1 MNNLK
6 RILSSAILLPIVVG
20 LFVFTNKYV
29 IDVFMALIAIRA
41 FYEYAK
47 SCKGK
52 VKIISWLGYISC
64 GIISII
70 HIIPFEYIKIV
81 LSLMVPIA
89 LVLLFLQVI
98 VTNMKWNLNDLV
110 YTFFGIAY
118 IVGFTI
124 FIPILYGTQNGKLLF
139 WYILISSWGTDIA
152 AFLIGHRFGKHKF
165 SKVSPNKSI
174 EGCVAGLVGAT
185 ICVLIYTYFL
195 NTVFNQNISY
205 IVIAIIGFVLSTI
218 SQIGDFAASSV
229 KRYLDVKDF
238 SDLIP
243 GHGGMLDRIDSVIFI
258 APFAYYILI
267 MFL

>member
-6 RILSSAILLPIVVG
+6 RILSSAILLPIVIV
-20 LFVFTNKYV
+20 LFVCTNKYV
-29 IDVFMALIAIRA
+29 IDIFISLIAIRA
-41 FYEYAK
+41 FYEYTK
-47 SCKGK
+47 TCKGK

-70 HIIPFEYIKIV
+70 HIIPYDYIKII
-81 LSLMVPIA
+81 LSLMIPIA
-89 LVLLFLQVI
+89 LLILFLQVI
-98 VTNMKWNLNDLV
+98 ITNMKWNLNDLV

-118 IVGFTI
+118 ILGFMI
-124 FIPILYGTQNGKLLF
+124 FIPILYGTENGKFLI
-139 WYILISSWGTDIA
+139 WYLLISSWGTDIVA
-152 AFLIGHRFGKHKF
+152 YVIGRNFGKHKF

-174 EGCVAGLVGAT
+174 EGCTAGLVGAT
-185 ICVLIYTYFL
+185 VSMVLYTYVL
-195 NTVFNQNISY
+195 NTFFAQNISY
-205 IVIAIIGFVLSTI
+205 IAIAIIGIILSAI
-218 SQIGDFAASSV
+218 SQIGDFAASSI